1 MLIVLRIR
9 RGLGLHWLRYK
20 ARLANGVQCL
30 WQRFVGCVD
39 AHRTSRQL
47 EVQSPYA
54 RDRFDDAP
62 YLRLFDA
69 AIHGGNA
76 KSVRGHRFACDFS

>member
-1 MLIVLRIR
+1 MLILLRLR
-9 RGLGLHWLRYK
+9 CGLGLDRLWYK
-20 ARLANGVQCL
+20 ACLANGFQCL
-30 WQRFVGCVD
+30 WQCFFGRID
-39 AHRTSRQL
+39 AQCAARQL
-47 EVQSPYA
+47 EVQTSHSRYG
-54 RDRFDDAP
+54 FDNAP